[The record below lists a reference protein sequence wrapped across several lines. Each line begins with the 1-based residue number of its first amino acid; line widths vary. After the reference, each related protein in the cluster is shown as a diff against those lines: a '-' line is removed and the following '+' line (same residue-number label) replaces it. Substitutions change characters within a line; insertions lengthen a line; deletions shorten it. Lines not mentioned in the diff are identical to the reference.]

1 MDRRFLTVL
10 GVSLV
15 FALVVSSVFYQMT
28 AHSGSSAKSETTNQ
42 KDVVVATRP
51 LGVGVMVRASDV
63 KVVKIAADG
72 FPKGAFS
79 KVEDVLERPVIS
91 NVLLDEP
98 ILEGRLATRGS
109 GLGLA
114 PTIPVGMRAVSVR
127 VNDVAGIAGFVIPGM
142 HVDVLVTG
150 KPPSNDGDMTS
161 TCLQNILVLSAG
173 AIMQPDARGA
183 AMPAP
188 TVTLL
193 VTPDQAETLTLAGV
207 SGKVQLVL
215 RNSSDQTLEKTPGRY
230 VSELFTGQRVP
241 VKAEAPAAPRPRPVV
256 VVKEVAAAPA
266 PPPPPPP
273 PDQVI
278 MIRGNVRTVE
288 TIPNGPKPPGGTN

>member
-28 AHSGSSAKSETTNQ
+28 AHSGSSAKSDVTNQ

-79 KVEDVLERPVIS
+79 KVEDVLERPVVS

-150 KPPSNDGDMTS
+150 KLPSNDGDMTS

-183 AMPAP
+183 AMPI
-188 TVTLL
+188 
-193 VTPDQAETLTLAGV
+193 G
-207 SGKVQLVL
+207 
-215 RNSSDQTLEKTPGRY
+215 
-230 VSELFTGQRVP
+230 LFIGYFATQRTGQTIHSPQHCLPGAGWTFEPKYAGIRVIAHARP
-241 VKAEAPAAPRPRPVV
+241 PSVSLLTRTGIARAAR
-256 VVKEVAAAPA
+256 AA
-266 PPPPPPP
+266 
-273 PDQVI
+273 
-278 MIRGNVRTVE
+278 VRS
-288 TIPNGPKPPGGTN
+288 